1 MKYKRIE
8 EYLIE
13 DIFKFKKEYSR
24 CNEFEKI
31 IYQKELDKYCELFSD
46 KKEFFKWKM
55 MIIG

>member
-1 MKYKRIE
+1 MNKKIE

-24 CNEFEKI
+24 CDDFEKL
-31 IYQKELDKYCELFSD
+31 IYQKELDKYRGLFCD